1 MKPMLNVQ
9 TFCLLACLA
18 ANINVHAEESDP
30 FNKRLLPVELVMSFR
45 NEIDLSAAQ
54 HDQIGKLV
62 VQVQQSVAEKQW
74 QMQSDYFALIEAL
87 DETMIDEAVA
97 IKLAKSAVDAEN
109 AIKIEQIRLLIRLR
123 NLLTPE
129 QVDFLRTRLDEGWSD
144 T

>member
-1 MKPMLNVQ
+1 
-9 TFCLLACLA
+9 LA
-18 ANINVHAEESDP
+18 ASVASINAHAEEPGP

-54 HDQIGKLV
+54 NDQIGKLV

-74 QMQSDYFALIEAL
+74 QMQSDYFALVKAL
-87 DETMIDEAVA
+87 DQTKIDEDVA

-123 NLLTPE
+123 NLLTTD
-129 QVDFLRTRLDEGWSD
+129 QVEFLRKRLDEGWSD

>member
-1 MKPMLNVQ
+1 MKPILFVHIC
-9 TFCLLACLA
+9 CLLASLA
-18 ANINVHAEESDP
+18 ASINLHAEEPGP

-54 HDQIGKLV
+54 NDQIGKLV

-74 QMQSDYFALIEAL
+74 QMQSDYFALVKAL
-87 DETMIDEAVA
+87 DKTKIDEDVA
-97 IKLAKSAVDAEN
+97 IKLARSAVDAEN

-123 NLLTPE
+123 NLLTPA
-129 QVDFLRTRLDEGWSD
+129 QVDFLRQQLDEGWSD